1 MHRGAYFDPG
11 MEFGNELENF
21 DSLSKEQLEKIFDA
35 PFTAED
41 KIRIIKSHVL
51 SLHLDKLTEMFND
64 PIVLVYRHNKDCF
77 DWWNEAGGWNITY
90 PIYSW
95 FKDDETMKQQISLQN
110 QSIRS
115 YIIKHGLY
123 SLNDNIELQ
132 KLLGINA
139 MTHLRFTDVEVY
151 CKINHESKD
160 TRPANT

>member
-1 MHRGAYFDPG
+1 M
-11 MEFGNELENF
+11 
-21 DSLSKEQLEKIFDA
+21 SLAKN
-35 PFTAED
+35 AEANLFSRFMSDQSSLMD

-64 PIVLVYRHNKDCF
+64 PIVLVYRHDKDCF

-90 PIYSW
+90 PSYSW

-110 QSIRS
+110 ESIRS